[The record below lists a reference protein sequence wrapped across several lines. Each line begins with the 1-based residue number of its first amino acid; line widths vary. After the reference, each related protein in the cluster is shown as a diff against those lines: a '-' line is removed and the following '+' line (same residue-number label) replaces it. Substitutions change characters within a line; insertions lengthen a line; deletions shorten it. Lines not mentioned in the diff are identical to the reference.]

1 MFLRNI
7 VVFTLLSFGTTAMAD
22 TFDINLRNS
31 SAQVQYRTPMGKDS
45 LGKTELHLG
54 ALYADSNNS
63 NNTLADL
70 GILVKDEVG
79 EKAPGFSLGV
89 GVKGLLS
96 HTQGTDESC
105 VALGGLIRYSPP
117 GLTRM
122 GIVGQ
127 LYFAPDITTFGDAN
141 RYGETGV
148 WIEYEVI
155 PKAAAYVGYR
165 NIQFNLNS
173 GSQVRVDEG
182 GFIGV
187 RMSF

>member
-1 MFLRNI
+1 MLLRSI
-7 VVFTLLSFGTTAMAD
+7 VAFTLLALGTAAMAD
-22 TFDINLRNS
+22 TLDLNLRNS
-31 SAQVQYRTPMGKDS
+31 SAQVQYSTPMGKDA
-45 LGKTELHLG
+45 LGKTELHFG

-63 NNTLADL
+63 NNTLGDL
-70 GILVKDEVG
+70 GILVRDEVG
-79 EKAPGFSLGV
+79 GKAPGFSVGV
-89 GVKGLLS
+89 GVKGLVA
-96 HTQGTDESC
+96 HTQGTDESGL
-105 VALGGLIRYSPP
+105 AIGGLVRYSPP

-122 GIVGQ
+122 GIVGK

-148 WIEYEVI
+148 WIEYEII

-182 GFIGV
+182 GYIGV

>member
-1 MFLRNI
+1 
-7 VVFTLLSFGTTAMAD
+7 
-22 TFDINLRNS
+22 
-31 SAQVQYRTPMGKDS
+31 MGKDN
-45 LGKTELHLG
+45 LGKSELHLG
-54 ALYADSNNS
+54 ALYADSNTW

-70 GILVKDEVG
+70 GVVVKDEVG
-79 EKAPGFSLGV
+79 SKAPGFSVGV

-96 HTQGTDESC
+96 HTQGTDESG
-105 VALGGLIRYSPP
+105 VAIGGLIRYSPP
-117 GLTRM
+117 GLPRM

-127 LYFAPDITTFGDAN
+127 LYFAPNITTFGDAD

-148 WIEYEVI
+148 LLEYEII

>member
-1 MFLRNI
+1 MLLRSI
-7 VVFTLLSFGTTAMAD
+7 VAFTLLTFGTTAMAD
-22 TFDINLRNS
+22 TLDLNLRNS
-31 SAQVQYRTPMGKDS
+31 SAQVQYSTPMGKDS

-54 ALYADSNNS
+54 ALYADLNNS

-70 GILVKDEVG
+70 GILVRDEVG
-79 EKAPGFSLGV
+79 SKAPGFSVGV
-89 GVKGLLS
+89 GVKGLVS
-96 HTQGTDESC
+96 HTQGTDESG
-105 VALGGLIRYSPP
+105 VAIGGLVRYSPP
-117 GLTRM
+117 GLPRM

-127 LYFAPDITTFGDAN
+127 LYFAPNITTFGDAD

-165 NIQFNLNS
+165 NIQFNLTS

-182 GFIGV
+182 GYIGV